1 MMTKWLGALAIA
13 GLVLA
18 GGVARAEDAAK
29 PNVGDAAPDFAIPDG
44 VAKDQIGEAKNLSD
58 LKGKKVVLAFYPKAF
73 TPGCTNQMCG
83 YRDDFSSFKDTDTIV
98 LAISTDEQ
106 AESTRFKEEH
116 KLPFAVVGDPN
127 HAIVKK
133 YGVELQ
139 KRGEFEFAKR
149 TTFLIDKDGKIAY
162 IDWNY
167 DWSKGKAPLMDA
179 IKKLDEAK

>member
-1 MMTKWLGALAIA
+1 MLTKLLSAMAITGMVLIGAAH
-13 GLVLA
+13 
-18 GGVARAEDAAK
+18 AEDATAK
-29 PNVGDAAPDFAIPDG
+29 PSVGDAAPDFAIPEG
-44 VAKDQIGEAKNLSD
+44 VAKDQIGDAKNLSD

-83 YRDDFSSFKDTDTIV
+83 YRDDFSSFKDTNTIV
-98 LAISTDEQ
+98 LAISTDDQ

-116 KLPFAVVGDPN
+116 GLPFAVVGDPN

-139 KRGEFEFAKR
+139 KRGDFEFAKR
-149 TTFLIDKDGKIAY
+149 TTFLIGEDGKIAY

-167 DWSKGKAPLMDA
+167 DWAKGKAPLMDA
-179 IKKLDEAK
+179 IKKLDDAK